1 MVQPVSS
8 EAFFSLIN
16 GVLPIVSMKP
26 WRKSMM
32 LQSRVEFG
40 VKSREA

>member
-8 EAFFSLIN
+8 DAFFSLIK

-26 WRKSMM
+26 WRKSMIA
-32 LQSRVEFG
+32 SGSVES
-40 VKSREA
+40 V